1 MFVSL
6 MPDLIAIEAE
16 PAESIGIAQRA
27 GFGGLDIR
35 LNRFT
40 DSVIGFGV
48 DRFRDAMAEA
58 GLRPGYSS
66 LTAQK
71 IGVGADEWNREIADL
86 PRRAGVAR
94 ELGYQRATS
103 VVLPFS
109 DDLDEAANTAM
120 HVERIRQAADILA
133 DYGIAFGVEYVSPKS
148 RRAGKKYEFVHDL
161 RGAMALLGE
170 VDRPNAGL
178 MLDCFHWACAGE
190 SESQIAELDSGIIVA
205 VHLNDFVA
213 DRPVEEQTVMERL
226 LPGESGLIDIE
237 GFLRGLARCGYTGPL
252 TAEPTHPRWKDTPA
266 DEAAKQTADSISH
279 CLARLRGGAATT
291 SERERHP

>member
-1 MFVSL
+1 

-27 GFGGLDIR
+27 GFDGLDIR
-35 LNRFT
+35 FNRFT
-40 DSVIGFGV
+40 DAVIGFGV
-48 DRFRDAMAEA
+48 DRFRDEMSAA
-58 GLRPGYSS
+58 GLRPGYCS

-71 IGVGADEWNREIADL
+71 IGVDAYEWAREIADL

-94 ELGYQRATS
+94 ELGYERATS

-109 DDLDEAANTAM
+109 DELDFAANMAM

-133 DYGIAFGVEYVSPKS
+133 DFGIAFGVEYVSPKS
-148 RRAGKKYEFVHDL
+148 RREGKKHEFVHDL
-161 RGAMALLGE
+161 RGALELLDE

-190 SESQIAELDSGIIVA
+190 SESQIAELDPSIIVA
-205 VHLNDFVA
+205 VHLNDFVQG
-213 DRPVEEQTVMERL
+213 RSINEQTVMERL

-237 GFLRGLARCGYTGPL
+237 AFLRGLVRCGYAGPL
-252 TAEPTHPRWKDTPA
+252 TAEPTHPRWKDVPA
-266 DEAAKQTADSISH
+266 DRAAKQTADSILS
-279 CLARLRGGAATT
+279 CLARFRGGATAT
-291 SERERHP
+291 SERESHP